1 MLELLGSG
9 TWLLLKKGGGQ
20 QSGAAWRSCDMLA
33 EVDLQPGQGHV
44 TGFYA
49 TCPCQIAEKISVCV
63 CVLLSVHT
71 H

>member
-1 MLELLGSG
+1 
-9 TWLLLKKGGGQ
+9 
-20 QSGAAWRSCDMLA
+20 MLA

-63 CVLLSVHT
+63 CVCVCVCVIVSAYALDALVII
-71 H
+71 